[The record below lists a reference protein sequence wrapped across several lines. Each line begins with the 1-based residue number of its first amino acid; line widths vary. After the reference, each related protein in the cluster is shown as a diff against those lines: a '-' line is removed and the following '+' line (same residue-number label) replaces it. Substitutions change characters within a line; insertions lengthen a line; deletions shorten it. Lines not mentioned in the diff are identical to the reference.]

1 MTTGMRAVIPAM
13 IALLA
18 ASLGGCGGGTS
29 GPTAVSK
36 IEQSGTCIGC
46 HGSVVSSGTG
56 DAIREEWML
65 SGHNTENGASCSDCH
80 EPATGHPNSCNSC
93 HNGPD
98 VPLRDEVVRNP
109 DTALICLKCH
119 DRGAAS
125 ELPRSH
131 FYGAAYDALPSSQ
144 TTWNNMST
152 VAYVTS
158 QSTGNC
164 SACHNPHNTA
174 ITQEHRDWAECAHGD
189 LEGKAWIYYDF
200 KTRGTSKTNAAE
212 TTASDCVRCHS
223 TTGYINYVATG
234 FRNISAFARFVD
246 RGKEPL
252 RCDGCH
258 LDGSGRSYGW
268 QVRAVPQVTAYYN
281 YSVAAKAPKRLTRS
295 VDAQVAQTFPYIGN
309 SNVCI
314 ICHAGRTAGV
324 TLKAI
329 DGWLNDRNAAG
340 ALTLGNYSSYYNNLN
355 FINSHYLTGAAILF
369 KKGGY
374 EYEGQNYANIAH
386 FQHDLIGK
394 NNTKDTGNSGPCVG
408 CHLIPGRHTFKP
420 YTHDNAGRVVSI
432 DNQICQKCHA
442 GAYGLTADKINA
454 EVEEFEAAMAAF
466 DAMLKL
472 NGIYYGPSHPYY
484 FKSAVYTSANAM
496 KKWRKVETLGAA
508 FNYNLIHHD
517 PGAYAHNR
525 IYVKRLIHDSIDW
538 LYTGSTTPW
547 ALPQNKGAFGT
558 SGNVEAAING
568 TSLDAATKEAAIL
581 YLLGGP
587 GGTRP

>member
-1 MTTGMRAVIPAM
+1 MTIIGIQAAILAM

-36 IEQSGTCIGC
+36 IDQSGTCIGC

-56 DAIREEWML
+56 DTIREEWML

-109 DTALICLKCH
+109 DTALICFKCH

-189 LEGKAWIYYDF
+189 LEGQAWIYYDF

-223 TTGYINYVATG
+223 TTGYINYVASG

-314 ICHAGRTAGV
+314 ICHAGRT
-324 TLKAI
+324 
-329 DGWLNDRNAAG
+329 DRK
-340 ALTLGNYSSYYNNLN
+340 S
-355 FINSHYLTGAAILF
+355 
-369 KKGGY
+369 
-374 EYEGQNYANIAH
+374 
-386 FQHDLIGK
+386 
-394 NNTKDTGNSGPCVG
+394 
-408 CHLIPGRHTFKP
+408 
-420 YTHDNAGRVVSI
+420 VV
-432 DNQICQKCHA
+432 
-442 GAYGLTADKINA
+442 
-454 EVEEFEAAMAAF
+454 
-466 DAMLKL
+466 
-472 NGIYYGPSHPYY
+472 
-484 FKSAVYTSANAM
+484 
-496 KKWRKVETLGAA
+496 
-508 FNYNLIHHD
+508 
-517 PGAYAHNR
+517 
-525 IYVKRLIHDSIDW
+525 
-538 LYTGSTTPW
+538 
-547 ALPQNKGAFGT
+547 
-558 SGNVEAAING
+558 
-568 TSLDAATKEAAIL
+568 
-581 YLLGGP
+581 
-587 GGTRP
+587 